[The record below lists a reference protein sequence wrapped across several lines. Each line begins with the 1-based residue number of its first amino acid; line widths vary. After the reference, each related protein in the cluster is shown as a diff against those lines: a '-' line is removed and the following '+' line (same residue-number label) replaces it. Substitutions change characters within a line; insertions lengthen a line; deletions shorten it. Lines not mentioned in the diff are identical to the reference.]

1 MVKILV
7 TVMLLALPQFV
18 YSAVQNRLSPT
29 SRITSVTVYEDR
41 AMVTR
46 TAHLTL
52 EPKEYEVSIQNLPEG
67 VLEESVRASG
77 KGESRVTIT
86 GLEVEKTFL
95 EKTGDARVRILE
107 DEIQQ
112 LEDEKRRIQDQI
124 TARQSQQK
132 FLTSIQVLSSDQ
144 ISKELTL
151 KRPNVVEYQQVLD
164 FLYNGLAGVNGE
176 IQNLEV
182 RLREL
187 QRKLNAL
194 QQEIQQVRTAQA
206 LTRNTV
212 NVSLHA
218 KTGGTFDLEV
228 SYVISGAGWYPS
240 YDARVIGNPQ
250 KVDLQYYGEVWQR
263 TGEDWPEAKISLS
276 TARPSIG
283 GRTPELTPW
292 YLNFYLYQ
300 ESKDE
305 RLFGLKEK
313 MSEGEE
319 LQAPAEVT
327 QFDKA
332 KIRESGTSV
341 LFEIA
346 EKKEVLSDGN
356 PQKFTIAMDQF
367 KPVMRYEAVPKLS
380 PYAYLHSTVKNEE
393 DYPLLAGPVSL
404 FMGPDFIGKSRISN
418 VAPTEEFP
426 LDLGIDER
434 IKIKRELVKKETE
447 KVGIFS
453 TKERVL
459 YVYKTTITSFKKEKI
474 VLTLK
479 DQHPVSQNKEIVV
492 SNVEFNPR
500 PSKEDPNKGELLW
513 EFELSPQEK
522 REITLQFSV
531 EYPPGKGI
539 AGLF

>member
-1 MVKILV
+1 M
-7 TVMLLALPQFV
+7 
-18 YSAVQNRLSPT
+18 Y
-29 SRITSVTVYEDR
+29 
-41 AMVTR
+41 
-46 TAHLTL
+46 
-52 EPKEYEVSIQNLPEG
+52 
-67 VLEESVRASG
+67 
-77 KGESRVTIT
+77 
-86 GLEVEKTFL
+86 
-95 EKTGDARVRILE
+95 
-107 DEIQQ
+107 
-112 LEDEKRRIQDQI
+112 
-124 TARQSQQK
+124 
-132 FLTSIQVLSSDQ
+132 
-144 ISKELTL
+144 
-151 KRPNVVEYQQVLD
+151 
-164 FLYNGLAGVNGE
+164 
-176 IQNLEV
+176 
-182 RLREL
+182 
-187 QRKLNAL
+187 
-194 QQEIQQVRTAQA
+194 
-206 LTRNTV
+206 
-212 NVSLHA
+212 
-218 KTGGTFDLEV
+218 
-228 SYVISGAGWYPS
+228 
-240 YDARVIGNPQ
+240 
-250 KVDLQYYGEVWQR
+250 
-263 TGEDWPEAKISLS
+263 
-276 TARPSIG
+276 
-283 GRTPELTPW
+283 
-292 YLNFYLYQ
+292 
-300 ESKDE
+300 
-305 RLFGLKEK
+305 
-313 MSEGEE
+313 
-319 LQAPAEVT
+319 
-327 QFDKA
+327 
-332 KIRESGTSV
+332 
-341 LFEIA
+341 
-346 EKKEVLSDGN
+346 
-356 PQKFTIAMDQF
+356 QF